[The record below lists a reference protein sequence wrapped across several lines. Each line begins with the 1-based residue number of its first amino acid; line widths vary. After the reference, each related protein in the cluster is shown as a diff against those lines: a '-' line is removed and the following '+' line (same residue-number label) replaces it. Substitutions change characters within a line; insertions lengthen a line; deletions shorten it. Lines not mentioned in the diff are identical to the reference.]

1 MALTGFKAQAQAVGC
16 NDTVRWGMPL
26 SFEGDK
32 CCWTVLEGPT
42 DCFYSIYN
50 QIDCNYDTLA
60 DHRFLSPW
68 VAVPS
73 FAATDSVVLI
83 YATQVTCTAEYSV
96 AITTDGVTYDTLRH
110 RLVDEYQ
117 HDTIMLGAYA
127 GQVIRIQLCHYG
139 LNSTFD
145 PYAAGCSY
153 AADYHWQLL
162 FSGLQ
167 WRSLVY
173 PVVSW
178 WVPAKAF
185 VGETTWLRA
194 SLADGSSTGLTYTW
208 HSSLTGQTLTGDTV
222 GLTYTA
228 GGVDTLTLITTN
240 AFGSDTLTQTVKVV
254 DCGGVVTAHP
264 WLVDFSTD
272 FDCWRNLGNADWGY
286 SVENNTLPLVYAT
299 GVNKHYIL
307 VSPAVQLP
315 ADSAGLRLYWRDKRY
330 NIGNQNYRVLVT
342 TGERDSL
349 GGYDTVY
356 QSTLS
361 TSWTQRSVSLAAYA
375 GQTVH
380 IAFDVQRNNASGSL
394 YLSDVKLYNSLAP
407 VGTLEAPTVAVATG
421 DSVQCA
427 VHLTQGADS
436 TLTFSW
442 HSALLDSTIVTTD
455 SAVTIVYPEAGS
467 ETLTVSASNTHG
479 TLELSKS
486 YNVYTCNV
494 VSTYPWEEDFSDA
507 GGSYNACWA
516 IDGYSHNAP
525 NSSYGG
531 HDEETDEVWS
541 MTNYMRPSAAGSY
554 MITPPIAIPANE
566 TNMTFM
572 VEYVRGALDIRVSP
586 TASTDTA
593 LFTDLLFTEP
603 TSNYIKRRWVSLGAY
618 AGQTIRVAL
627 VTSNPN
633 SQSVNRVWVGVDTLP
648 YMGLNALVPAKV
660 HADSTGL
667 CTISLAHGSTDGL
680 HYTWTSKV
688 GGVITTNALGDS
700 AWVSYSAG
708 FSSTEDTIT
717 VVAANAYGADTVAKP
732 LHIIDCTPALTLP
745 WKETFADGDVCWYKP
760 EGSNWHDAIPNNNA
774 SQEHLRHLFSHCT
787 SDTIDSWIMSKAIT
801 IPADTTEAVRLF
813 WRVASSRNNFV
824 HTYRVLVTT
833 SVNYTDTLVY
843 QLVYFDSSTHVNF
856 SNYDSRSA
864 SLEQYAGQTIHIA
877 FNNRPVNYAGTNTG
891 LYIDDVEIRSAKV
904 PVVSLAATSA
914 TNSHTPVTFTA
925 TLIEG
930 SSMGLTY
937 TWHST
942 LMDSTM
948 VTTAPMLTMAYTL
961 GGTDTMMVIA
971 SNAYGADT
979 ATVTVSVTDCTPIAT
994 LPWEED
1000 FNNVAA
1006 VAYNAA
1012 NGKVP
1017 NCWNRYWNGSD
1028 AKFTP
1033 HVISSYPYNPISGY
1047 VSSSNRALLLQAG
1060 TTAGYDSVAM
1070 VESPAFDVPLNG
1082 QLLSFY
1088 YMHESASYGTLSVG
1102 YLQDGAFVGV
1112 ADMEPQ
1118 AAGRTDTVSLQAIPA
1133 GVNRFALQ
1141 WKKTGTWYGVIVDDI
1156 RVFAPDTLPTV
1167 RMEAPTQIFVGDTTI
1182 FRAILTNGLTDGL
1195 SFTWHST
1202 LTGATYN
1209 SPASYFNI
1217 VYTAEGVDTVTV
1229 TAANAYGADSATVVV
1244 TVGSHPLPQVTVTG
1258 SSSLMAYDNTAT
1270 FTATINDC
1278 SRNGLTCTWHSTLM
1292 DSTWV
1297 TPVQP
1302 SSTSTWQL
1310 VYTQGGLDTITCTV
1324 SNAYGTV
1331 ADTTWC
1337 NVTNCYAFD
1346 VPYNE
1351 GFEMFNAGYT
1361 LPTCWQ
1367 RIWNGT
1373 AAANYGPCI
1382 LASGAYPFASHGS
1395 KVLMMKAGSSNNNYD
1410 TVAYAVL
1417 PQFEDSLTDLTL
1429 SFWYGHESVN
1439 RGTLTVGYLADS
1451 LFTPIAD
1458 MTAVGIAGRRDTV
1471 SFSGVTADGARMAL
1485 RWRNN
1490 LSVYAVAI
1498 DSLSVFVDNSFHAP
1512 RNLRVDSIGAQCV
1525 TLAWTPVENA
1535 TAYHVTV
1542 DGAVDTVVS
1551 GAIATVC
1558 GLGPNTQYSASVA
1571 AISGSDTSSATTVAF
1586 TTLCHIVELP
1596 WFENFQGSSP
1606 LACWNYSTASIYGTG
1621 IQIESGRL
1629 AITNYDETNPNSS
1642 VLVYTPLIE
1651 APANELLITFT
1662 TTGNITA
1669 GILPNVA
1676 DTSSFIPLIDASTAG
1691 TYMFDTRSVGFSD
1704 FTTIAFLCGNYT
1716 SNTTYNHYSLID
1728 DLTVEQ
1734 LTSCARL
1741 RSVGSY
1747 ALDART
1753 AVVEWQY
1760 DTASAIPN
1768 TGALI
1773 TLTDL
1778 TNSSIA
1784 PIVTDA
1790 TGNSYTFG
1798 NLTLGHRY
1806 LASVQALCTDDTSVA
1821 LITEVVPTGNPC
1833 AEVTGP
1839 YNSGWFL
1846 MNCDRPYSYSQSLY
1860 PAVLAAS
1867 VDTLFG
1873 IAYRLTSSS
1882 VEQYPNSNNTYSSG
1896 PRLVDVYIGQTSNN
1910 TLTAPVSATY
1920 LTLAVQNYEL
1930 PVSDTGWVHINFTTP
1945 VPLDGVSNL
1954 IVTLDDNTGAIYGDV
1969 EFGHHTSDIG
1979 TCFRTST
1986 SSYSY
1991 TQTYDPYNPA
2001 GFSPMAGTQI
2011 PDIQLLGG
2019 CSSDRCLQPIA
2030 TVTDESEQSVS
2041 LGWYQRGNETQ
2052 WQVEYHIDGDST
2064 WIVAGITND
2073 TVYTVVGL
2081 NAATGYRLRVASLCS
2096 GDTIYG
2102 DILSA
2107 HTQCGT
2113 VSLPYHQTFR
2123 NYDMPN
2129 NQSHISEGG
2138 IPCWQT
2144 GNITLLSQG
2153 RGLWNTHQNG
2163 DFIISP
2169 AIGSDLNLVRVTL
2182 SASGSTFFN
2191 AGIKVGVCDSMGGNL
2206 VWLDTITL
2214 SDNAQDYIVHL
2225 NSYTGSDHH
2234 LAIGGSYESWY
2245 LYDVLLE
2252 QAASCLPVH
2261 HIALSHLDDESITF
2275 YWPPIDAS
2283 HSWAVYLDD
2292 TLIGTTNN
2300 TSYALSGLT
2309 SNTEYLLGV
2318 REICGVGDT
2327 SEFTTLT
2334 VSTLCSTSL
2343 PYSENFESYVYN
2355 SLPDCW
2361 YLDERPHTGSSHNV
2375 WILSSAS
2382 TDAELRMRDY
2392 YSPYEAEDTLA
2403 NYICSP
2409 MLQVSNHSVSISFV
2423 ASSVTIHWGS
2433 CQVGIMT
2440 NAADTNSFI
2449 ALATITPTI
2458 HDSIY
2463 QLSTTGMSLPAKFA
2477 LAFRWYGYTYCSVDD
2492 INVTIEPSYY
2502 TINLAVND
2510 TAMGSVSG
2518 AGTYENGSAVTI
2530 TATPNPG
2537 YRFVMWNDSVTQP
2550 VRTLRLYDDMSLTA
2564 YFEALPQ
2571 YTVTVNAL
2579 LIDGGHYDG
2588 LGEMVHGAGIYADG
2602 DTVTLEGEVHGCS
2615 ISFVFW
2621 ITAEGDTLYD
2631 NPYTFVIHSD
2641 VTLTAAFAQ
2650 FGGIGDVE
2658 SSKVKVDIYPNPAHE
2673 EVTVS
2678 VSQPS
2683 TLTVLDMA
2691 GRVVISPTPITSE
2704 LRLPTSDLPAGVYFV
2719 RVGGTVKKLVVK

>member
-1 MALTGFKAQAQAVGC
+1 MIKKVFLTLFALVGLMCNQALAQLC
-16 NDTVRWGMPL
+16 DTVRLFPW
-26 SFEGDK
+26 DN
-32 CCWTVLEGPT
+32 
-42 DCFYSIYN
+42 DFYSDFGCWEQLGDSSSQWQLNADDTYN
-50 QIDCNYDTLA
+50 FVNAAYI
-60 DHRFLSPW
+60 
-68 VAVPS
+68 AVPS
-73 FAATDSVVLI
+73 ESAA
-83 YATQVTCTAEYSV
+83 
-96 AITTDGVTYDTLRH
+96 
-110 RLVDEYQ
+110 
-117 HDTIMLGAYA
+117 
-127 GQVIRIQLCHYG
+127 
-139 LNSTFD
+139 N
-145 PYAAGCSY
+145 GC
-153 AADYHWQLL
+153 
-162 FSGLQ
+162 
-167 WRSLVY
+167 V
-173 PVVSW
+173 
-178 WVPAKAF
+178 
-185 VGETTWLRA
+185 
-194 SLADGSSTGLTYTW
+194 
-208 HSSLTGQTLTGDTV
+208 
-222 GLTYTA
+222 
-228 GGVDTLTLITTN
+228 
-240 AFGSDTLTQTVKVV
+240 
-254 DCGGVVTAHP
+254 
-264 WLVDFSTD
+264 
-272 FDCWRNLGNADWGY
+272 
-286 SVENNTLPLVYAT
+286 
-299 GVNKHYIL
+299 L
-307 VSPAVQLP
+307 VSPALALP
-315 ADSAGLRLYWRDKRY
+315 ADTSNMLLSFKTRRMGTSAQL
-330 NIGNQNYRVLVT
+330 RVLVS
-342 TGERDSL
+342 TGLRENL
-349 GGYDTVY
+349 AGYDTL
-356 QSTLS
+356 LS
-361 TSWTQRSVSLAAYA
+361 VTPSGNNSYEVDLSAYA
-375 GQTVH
+375 GQTVYV
-380 IAFDVQRNNASGSL
+380 AFSIVKPTQSYNLTFFGVGSVNIISDHMPQGEWWVQNM
-394 YLSDVKLYNSLAP
+394 P
-407 VGTLEAPTVAVATG
+407 VRTG
-421 DSVQCA
+421 DTVE
-427 VHLTQGADS
+427 HEFDLTHGIENDS
-436 TLTFSW
+436 NTLFVW
-442 HSALLDSTIVTTD
+442 HSTMV
-455 SAVTIVYPEAGS
+455 EAGLATMVEVVTDMYLDYTTGTGRTLPRS
-467 ETLTVSASNTHG
+467 IYRLIYHSQGTDTLTLTVSNIYGTITTQSVSRIYDCQPIATFPTVLEYNLIALCGYGDNLYPYNTSSG
-479 TLELSKS
+479 G
-486 YNVYTCNV
+486 YT
-494 VSTYPWEEDFSDA
+494 FSDED
-507 GGSYNACWA
+507 GGIY
-516 IDGYSHNAP
+516 
-525 NSSYGG
+525 
-531 HDEETDEVWS
+531 
-541 MTNYMRPSAAGSY
+541 TNTIPYMRSNVNNGY
-554 MITPPIAIPANE
+554 RGYVVTPRIVVPAE
-566 TNMTFM
+566 GDPVSLMLRYRHGPL
-572 VEYVRGALDIRVSP
+572 EVRAT
-586 TASTDTA
+586 TADVTDTA
-593 LFTDLLFTEP
+593 LFTDLLYTEP
-603 TSNYIKRRWVSLGAY
+603 GSSFLRTRKVSLTPY
-618 AGQTIRVAL
+618 AGDTVRLAIIHKGGNILDIMPDINVDY
-627 VTSNPN
+627 
-633 SQSVNRVWVGVDTLP
+633 DTLP
-648 YMGLNALVPAKV
+648 KIATVQVPSLATV
-660 HADSTGL
+660 GDTAL
-667 CTISLAHGSTDGL
+667 CTATLRYGATDGL

-717 VVAANAYGADTVAKP
+717 VVAANAYGADTVVRS
-732 LHIIDCTPALTLP
+732 LRILDCTPQLVLP
-745 WKETFADGDVCWYKP
+745 WKETFSDGITCWYKP
-760 EGSNWHDAIPNNNA
+760 EGSNWTTGSYYGNEPKTMASSCNNSPA
-774 SQEHLRHLFSHCT
+774 PH
-787 SDTIDSWIMSKAIT
+787 WIMSKAVVL
-801 IPADTTEAVRLF
+801 PADTTLGVRLF
-813 WRVASSRNNFV
+813 WDAAT
-824 HTYRVLVTT
+824 TYTAYQQNCGVYVTT
-833 SVNYTDTLVY
+833 AADYTDTA
-843 QLVYFDSSTHVNF
+843 
-856 SNYDSRSA
+856 NYTLLYLDTAYHPAYTAFEHLSVPLTA
-864 SLEQYAGQTIHIA
+864 YAGQTVHVAFRNMPYNFSTSATLHID
-877 FNNRPVNYAGTNTG
+877 NVTIRTT
-891 LYIDDVEIRSAKV
+891 VEPI
-904 PVVSLAATSA
+904 VSLAATTQA
-914 TNSHTPVTFTA
+914 LSHEPVTHTA
-925 TLIEG
+925 TLTEG
-930 SSMGLTY
+930 SPNGLTI

-942 LMDSTM
+942 LMDTTWVDSTLNSQLS
-948 VTTAPMLTMAYTL
+948 TFNLIYTL
-961 GGTDTMMVIA
+961 GGRDTITVTA
-971 SNAYGADT
+971 SNIYGSSSAT
-979 ATVTVSVTDCTPIAT
+979 ATVSVTDCTPIAT
-994 LPWEED
+994 LPWLED

-1028 AKFTP
+1028 AKYTP

-1118 AAGRTDTVSLQAIPA
+1118 AVGRTDTVSLQAIPA

-1141 WKKTGTWYGVIVDDI
+1141 WKSTWYGVIVDDI

-1337 NVTNCYAFD
+1337 NVTNCYVFD

-1512 RNLRVDSIGAQCV
+1512 RNLRVDSVGAQCV

-1586 TTLCHIVELP
+1586 TTLCHIADLP
-1596 WFENFQGSSP
+1596 WFEDFQGSSP

-1716 SNTTYNHYSLID
+1716 SDTTYNHYSLID
-1728 DLTVEQ
+1728 DLTIEQ
-1734 LTSCARL
+1734 LTACARL
-1741 RSVGSY
+1741 RSVASY
-1747 ALDART
+1747 SVDART

-1760 DTASAIPN
+1760 DTASAVPN
-1768 TGALI
+1768 TGVLI

-1778 TNSSIA
+1778 TDSSIA

-1790 TGNSYTFG
+1790 VGNSHTFNG
-1798 NLTLGHRY
+1798 LPVGHRY
-1806 LASVQALCTDDTSVA
+1806 LAGVQALCADDTTVA
-1821 LITEVVPTGNPC
+1821 LTTFVVPTASSC

-1873 IAYRLTSSS
+1873 IAYHLTSSS
-1882 VEQYPNSNNTYSSG
+1882 VEQYPTSYNTYSSG
-1896 PRLVDVYIGQTSNN
+1896 PRLVDVYIGQTTSN
-1910 TLTAPVSATY
+1910 TLSTPVSASN
-1920 LTLAVQNYEL
+1920 LTLAVQNFEL

-1954 IVTLDDNTGAIYGDV
+1954 IVTLDDNTGAVYGDV
-1969 EFGHHTSDIG
+1969 EFSHHTADIG
-1979 TCFRTST
+1979 TCFRTSS

-2001 GFSPMAGTQI
+2001 GFNPSAGTQI

-2019 CSSDRCLQPIA
+2019 CSGDRCLQPIA
-2030 TVTDESEQSVS
+2030 TVIDETENSVTLAWS
-2041 LGWYQRGNETQ
+2041 QRGSETQ
-2052 WQVEYHIDGDST
+2052 WQVEYHIDGDSAWT
-2064 WIVAGITND
+2064 IAGTTYD
-2073 TVYTVVGL
+2073 TVYTVSGL
-2081 NAATGYRLRVASLCS
+2081 VAATGYRLRVVSICT
-2096 GDTIYG
+2096 DTVYG

-2169 AIGSDLNLVRVTL
+2169 EIGSDLSLVRVTL

-2191 AGIKVGVCDSMGGNL
+2191 AGIKVGVCDSMGSNL

-2214 SDNAQDYIVHL
+2214 SDSAQDYIVHL
-2225 NSYTGSDHH
+2225 NNYTGSDHH
-2234 LAIGGSYESWY
+2234 LAIGGSYESWT

-2252 QAASCLPVH
+2252 QAANCLPVH
-2261 HIALSHLDDESITF
+2261 HIALSHLDDESISF
-2275 YWPPIDAS
+2275 CWPPIDAS
-2283 HSWAVYLDD
+2283 HSWAIYLDG
-2292 TLIGTTNN
+2292 TLIATTSD
-2300 TSYALSGLT
+2300 TSYALSGLM
-2309 SNTEYLLGV
+2309 SNTEYHLGV

-2327 SEFTTLT
+2327 SVFTTLAVT
-2334 VSTLCSTSL
+2334 TLCSTSL
-2343 PYSENFESYVYN
+2343 PYGEDFESYAHN

-2361 YLDERPHTGSSHNV
+2361 YLDERPHTGSSHNA
-2375 WILSSAS
+2375 WILSNAS
-2382 TDAELRMRDY
+2382 TDGELRMGDH
-2392 YSPYEAEDTLA
+2392 YSPYEVVDTLP

-2409 MLQVSNHSVSISFV
+2409 MLQVGNHSVSISV
-2423 ASSVTIHWGS
+2423 VVSNVTINWGS

-2440 NAADTNSFI
+2440 NAADTDSFI

-2458 HDSIY
+2458 TDTLY
-2463 QLSTTGMSLPAKFA
+2463 QLSTIGMTLPAKYA

-2492 INVTIEPSYY
+2492 INVTIVN

-2510 TAMGSVSG
+2510 SAMGSVSG
-2518 AGTYENGSAVTI
+2518 AGTYEDGSIVTI
-2530 TATPNPG
+2530 TATPNDG
-2537 YRFVMWNDSVTQP
+2537 YHFVMWSDSVIDASRQ
-2550 VRTLRLYDDMSLTA
+2550 VTLRGDDITLTA
-2564 YFEALPQ
+2564 YFAPDTVWR
-2571 YTVTVNAL
+2571 TVTVSTNVPGAAEPYGSGLYPDGSTVEIGL
-2579 LIDGGHYDG
+2579 LF
-2588 LGEMVHGAGIYADG
+2588 A
-2602 DTVTLEGEVHGCS
+2602 DTVTHGGYWLFLGWS
-2615 ISFVFW
+2615 DGG
-2621 ITAEGDTLYD
+2621 TD
-2631 NPYTFVIHSD
+2631 NPRDILVTSD
-2641 VTLTAAFAQ
+2641 TAIVALFEWVPDSTEGINELSIFSSQ
-2650 FGGIGDVE
+2650 F
-2658 SSKVKVDIYPNPAHE
+2658 SIYPNPASKT
-2673 EVTVS
+2673 VTVETD
-2678 VSQPS
+2678 QPS
-2683 TLTVLDMA
+2683 TLTLTDA
-2691 GRVVISPTPITSE
+2691 TGRVCGQWKVENGKTTLDISP
-2704 LRLPTSDLPAGVYFV
+2704 LPAGVYFV
-2719 RVGGTVKKLVVK
+2719 RISTSPTIRKLIIR